1 MSKSLPPPPEK
12 GLSDGLGMVSPMIDA
27 RAKKQWFLA
36 LACAAQIA
44 GDDPDRCM
52 ALVNQMRIIRDLVAQ
67 LSYQAKQNGFVGG
80 IDAGVSEDCFLNG
93 DIGAGLEGNP
103 TQVA

>member
-1 MSKSLPPPPEK
+1 MFT
-12 GLSDGLGMVSPMIDA
+12 PMIDA

-44 GDDPDRCM
+44 GDDPERCL
-52 ALVNQMRIIRDLVAQ
+52 ALVNQMRIVRGLVAQ
-67 LSYQAKQNGFVGG
+67 LSYQAKQDGLVGSTN
-80 IDAGVSEDCFLNG
+80 AQVSQDGLFNG

-103 TQVA
+103 PQVA

>member
-1 MSKSLPPPPEK
+1 MFT
-12 GLSDGLGMVSPMIDA
+12 PMIDA

-44 GDDPDRCM
+44 GDDPERCL
-52 ALVNQMRIIRDLVAQ
+52 ALVNQMRIVRGLVAQ
-67 LSYQAKQNGFVGG
+67 LSYQAKQDGFVGST
-80 IDAGVSEDCFLNG
+80 DARVSQDGLFNG

>member
-1 MSKSLPPPPEK
+1 
-12 GLSDGLGMVSPMIDA
+12 MVSLMIDA

-52 ALVNQMRIIRDLVAQ
+52 ALVNQMRIVRALVAE
-67 LSYQAKQNGFVGG
+67 LSYQSKQDGFVGG
-80 IDAGVSEDCFLNG
+80 INAGVSQDGFF
-93 DIGAGLEGNP
+93 DSDVGAGLERNP